1 MDDELRARL
10 DAQDQAIA
18 AIYASAEKSR
28 KYFLWTLI
36 ITIVTIVLP
45 IIGMLFAIPMLM
57 NAYSSALGGAGMLGL

>member
-10 DAQDQAIA
+10 DSQDQAIT

-45 IIGMLFAIPMLM
+45 MIGLIFAIPMIM
-57 NAYSSALGGAGMLGL
+57 DTFNSALAGSTMMGL